1 MKKLTKEQQLD
12 LLIQCGVAKLFNE
25 NSSYLFGELKGE
37 DKHWFKVAFNANNTF
52 VNLIENRLDRENLI
66 TYTMLYEALN
76 DGISEM
82 RKTILNDLKK

>member
-1 MKKLTKEQQLD
+1 MKTLTKEHQLD

-37 DKHWFKVAFNANNTF
+37 EKHWFKVAFHANNTLI
-52 VNLIENRLDRENLI
+52 NLVENRLDVENLI

-76 DGISEM
+76 NGISDM